1 MHKKWHQ
8 KKQKKPQQNAF
19 DIVSQKYA
27 TLRAILL
34 T

>member
-1 MHKKWHQ
+1 MAPKKT
-8 KKQKKPQQNAF
+8 KKKQNAF